1 MESTANSRS
10 SFSKPKCLA
19 SSASASAMPASHW
32 AAAFASINVFTIIV
46 VSAMVSFCCR
56 EVVRLRRC
64 FGRSSSTDDH
74 NEDLTTTRR
83 TQLLMSMEVQ
93 MSTISLFACAHPYP
107 CTRASV
113 PSTRNKIIQQHTN
126 AQKKPSEKNGPHCSF
141 AHLRTCAPAKEITA

>member
-1 MESTANSRS
+1 
-10 SFSKPKCLA
+10 
-19 SSASASAMPASHW
+19 MPASHW

-93 MSTISLFACAHPYP
+93 MSTYHSSPAHTRIRAPAHLFRAHATKSSSTHK
-107 CTRASV
+107 CTEE
-113 PSTRNKIIQQHTN
+113 TIRNKN
-126 AQKKPSEKNGPHCSF
+126 VPHCSF